1 MQDSKKNVLNQSN
14 AIFAIR
20 AISQR
25 FAITAKGIS
34 SFFLRAFRRVRT
46 GDHKHTS
53 KTNCQLCHECLVSLA
68 NYWNIFSNIWGVFL
82 WVIVFITCL
91 FFFPTLY
98 KYRIDVCSSIYI
110 YFLFLFNLKRG
121 VFIHNP
127 FIVFIAWVG

>member
-46 GDHKHTS
+46 SDHSHTS

-68 NYWNIFSNIWGVFL
+68 NYWQYIQIFGVCSCGFL
-82 WVIVFITCL
+82 FFSL
-91 FFFPTLY
+91 AFFFPLHF
-98 KYRIDVCSSIYI
+98 INIGLMSALLYI